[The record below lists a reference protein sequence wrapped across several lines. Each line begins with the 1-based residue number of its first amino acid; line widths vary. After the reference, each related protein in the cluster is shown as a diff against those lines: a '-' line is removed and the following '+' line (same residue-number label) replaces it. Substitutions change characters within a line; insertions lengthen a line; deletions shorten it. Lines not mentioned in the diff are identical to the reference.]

1 LDVNFFPEANAEAE
15 SAAFWYAKR
24 SETAMLSFWREL
36 DIAINRIQQS
46 PLSRPEYLH
55 GTRYQKLKRYP
66 YLVVFHVNEAVI
78 DVLAV
83 AHTSGRAGYWKDRLT

>member
-1 LDVNFFPEANAEAE
+1 LDVNLFPEANAEAE

-24 SETAMLSFWREL
+24 SETAMLSFRREL
-36 DIAINRIQQS
+36 DLAIDRIRES

-55 GTRYQKLKRYP
+55 GTRYQKLKRFP
-66 YLVVFHVNEAVI
+66 YLVVFRVKDDAI

-83 AHTSGRAGYWKDRLT
+83 AHTSRRTGYWKDRVT